1 MDSLTMTPEE
11 IEAGSF
17 RIIEAEAG
25 EHGRLDDEW
34 QVLRR
39 VIHASADFEYV
50 NSLIFSDGAVRRG
63 IAALR
68 EALALSAILPWRWPG
83 STNPGWPL

>member
-1 MDSLTMTPEE
+1 MDSLTMKPEE

-25 EHGRLDDEW
+25 EHGRPEGEW

-39 VIHASADFEYV
+39 VIHTSADFEYV
-50 NSLIFSDGAVRRG
+50 
-63 IAALR
+63 
-68 EALALSAILPWRWPG
+68 
-83 STNPGWPL
+83 